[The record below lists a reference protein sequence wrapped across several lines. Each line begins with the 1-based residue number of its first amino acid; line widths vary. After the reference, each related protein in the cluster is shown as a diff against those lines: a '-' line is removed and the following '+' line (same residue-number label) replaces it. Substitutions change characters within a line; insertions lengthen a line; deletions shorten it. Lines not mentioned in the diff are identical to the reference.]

1 MRVQKITLLQGYVG
15 HRRKK
20 CVSFPLSSVPAFLSI
35 KLLPSQYGP
44 CPLSHLIFIGMQC
57 NFECKMLIIAGTKTY
72 LPDEDDDQILDA
84 ERINLYQQMTGC
96 IMYCSLVRPELM

>member
-1 MRVQKITLLQGYVG
+1 M
-15 HRRKK
+15 
-20 CVSFPLSSVPAFLSI
+20 SVIIERNASHPPSLFSCI
-35 KLLPSQYGP
+35 KPRLLPSQYGP

-57 NFECKMLIIAGTKTY
+57 NFECKMLIIDGTKTY